1 MHHPITSRA
10 IYDGQRTQLI
20 ESFSDETQITLT
32 TSTITPLWAQWW
44 TFEPLRSR
52 RAWLWVPTDLTTP
65 SGTWVPCILKAET
78 TTLLDRNNGATEI
91 TFTAVLDWQ
100 GGLL

>member
-1 MHHPITSRA
+1 MNHPIIFRA

-20 ESFSDETQITLT
+20 ESFSDERQITLS
-32 TSTITPLWAQWW
+32 TSTVTPMWAQWW

-52 RAWLWVPTDLTTP
+52 RAWLWVP
-65 SGTWVPCILKAET
+65 CILKAET
-78 TTLLDRNNGATEI
+78 TTLLDRKTGATEI
-91 TFTAVLDWQ
+91 TFTAVLDRQ